1 MSFILAS
8 GSPRRHELLK
18 QIVPQ
23 FTIEVSDIEEH
34 LNTELETLG
43 AQVEDMARQKA
54 VVIAERY
61 RGQDNV
67 WVLGADTMV
76 CLGKEALGKP
86 KDAADAQRMLRSLSH
101 ATHEVITGMALIQC
115 SDPLNVHLA
124 YAVSEVTMRSV
135 SDDEISEYIASGEPM
150 DKAGAYGI
158 QGKAG
163 AFITEITGEY
173 ENIVGLPLE
182 ALKALLHKAE
192 WVFKDPSSE

>member
-1 MSFILAS
+1 MPFILAS

-18 QIVPQ
+18 QVVPQ

-34 LNTELETLG
+34 LNTELKTLA

-54 VVIAERY
+54 AVIAERY
-61 RGQDNV
+61 RGQEDV

-76 CLGKEALGKP
+76 CLGDEALGKP
-86 KDAADAQRMLRSLSH
+86 QDADDAHRMLSNLSQ

-115 SDPLNVHLA
+115 GDPLKTHLA
-124 YAVSEVTMRSV
+124 YAISEVTMRTI
-135 SDDEISEYIASGEPM
+135 SDAEIVDYVVSGEPM

-163 AFITEITGEY
+163 EFITQITGEY
-173 ENIVGLPLE
+173 ENIVGLPL
-182 ALKALLHKAE
+182 KALQGLLKSARY
-192 WVFKDPSSE
+192 PA

>member
-1 MSFILAS
+1 MPFILAS

-18 QIVPQ
+18 QVIPA

-34 LNTELETLG
+34 LNPCLETLG

-54 VVIAERY
+54 VAIAERY
-61 RGQDNV
+61 RGQEDV

-76 CLGKEALGKP
+76 CLGDRALGKP
-86 KDAADAQRMLRSLSH
+86 KDPADAQRMLGDLSQ

-115 SDPLNVHLA
+115 SDPLKVHLA
-124 YAVSEVTMRSV
+124 YAVSEVTMRKV
-135 SDDEISEYIASGEPM
+135 SENEIADYVASGEPM

-163 AFITEITGEY
+163 DFITQITGEY
-173 ENIVGLPLE
+173 ENIVGLPLQ
-182 ALKALLHKAE
+182 ALTKMLKQSDYFAANR
-192 WVFKDPSSE
+192 